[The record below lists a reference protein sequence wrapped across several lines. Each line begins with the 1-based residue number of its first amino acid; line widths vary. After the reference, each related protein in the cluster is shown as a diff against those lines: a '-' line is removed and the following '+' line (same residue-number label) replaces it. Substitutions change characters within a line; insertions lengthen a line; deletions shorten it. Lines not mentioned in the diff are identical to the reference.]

1 MVSRGAYRRAKSQ
14 DGLLGRVKV
23 LRGRVVPRG
32 GYSSAQ
38 RQDGLKGVY

>member
-1 MVSRGAYRRAKSQ
+1 MVSRGAYRSARSH
-14 DGLLGRVKV
+14 DGLMGRVKV

-38 RQDGLKGVY
+38 RQDGLTGVY